1 MNLTHRVIWSKS
13 RNAFIVASEGAKA
26 KGKATTKA
34 TTKPSTTRKALIV
47 AVLGAL
53 GSLAATPAF
62 AVSCPAAVSG
72 LVTVSTPD
80 VDSTCG
86 LNSGESLL
94 VTNTG
99 SITDTTGTNGVFA
112 ANVTP
117 VSITNNGSISADQNG
132 ILITSSS
139 ILAGSIIN
147 SGSITSATG
156 NGISLQQSTVTGD
169 ITNNSSGNISA
180 DLNGI
185 SITSSSNIAGSITN
199 SGSITSANG
208 NGISLQQSTV
218 TGDITN
224 NSSGNISVA
233 NYGIYV
239 SGASVGSITN
249 SGSISVTNPF
259 NAYAIYMLGAST
271 AQSIT
276 NNGSLSGEAGIDISF
291 STVIGDITNN
301 SSGVINGT
309 AVGVYFLGSQAG
321 SIINSGTISG
331 DNNAGIYVSFSN
343 INGDIINNGSIS
355 SVNADGINVSSTG
368 NINGDIINN
377 NTISGGVNGISIFSS
392 SSVAGSIINSGT
404 ISGGVNGILIDSSS
418 HVTGGITNTGAIIGN
433 VILND
438 ATLNLNGTTGS
449 ISGTVSGGAS
459 SVVNVNGTFT
469 SGGAFSVDTFNIASG
484 GRLNIANTAHS
495 ISTASGFNNAGTLA
509 VADGV
514 TATITGN
521 YNQTAAGVF
530 QTTASSA
537 TSFGQLAVSGT
548 ATLAAGTGIRVDV
561 TSGNT
566 LAAGNTLASVIS
578 ASTLAATTF
587 TVSDNS
593 LLFDFT
599 AAINSNAVDLLTSAS
614 ATGVADSVAATGFD
628 PGRGAA
634 VVLDGF
640 VSGGATGT
648 DTDNVVTALGQLGNQ
663 QQISNAV
670 AETLP
675 MFSASMPLVELNILR
690 ETNRVI
696 EARRNRNRGLSS
708 GDEFLGD
715 SRFWLKPVGS
725 WINQDNRKGVAGFN
739 VNTHGLVGGVDGDI
753 NDNTRIGLA
762 LSYMRGDVDG
772 KSTSSGNSADI
783 DSFQG
788 VIYGS
793 HSLTAMPD
801 TSIDW
806 QANLGTNKINGR
818 RAISFLNREAKSDY
832 DSLTA
837 HAGVGISRSYTLSE
851 QTTIIP
857 TIRADYTWLRS
868 EGYTETG
875 ADALNL
881 KVKSK
886 SADELILLTE
896 GRFYHSVTD
905 KATLSANLGV
915 GYDVLHN
922 RTSVIASYVGGG
934 ASFSTPSLD
943 ASPWLLRGGLGLVLN
958 ASETTEVTAR
968 YDVETRRDYVDNTAS
983 VKVKWAF

>member
-13 RNAFIVASEGAKA
+13 RNTFIVASEGAKA
-26 KGKATTKA
+26 RGKAKA
-34 TTKPSTTRKALIV
+34 IIKPSTTRKTMMV

-62 AVSCPAAVSG
+62 AAPCPAAVG
-72 LVTVSTPD
+72 GTVTVLTPD

-132 ILITSSS
+132 ILISSS

-156 NGISLQQSTVTGD
+156 NGISLQHSTVTGDITNNSSGTISADQNGILITSSSILAGSITNSGSITSAIGNGISLLQSTVTGD

-180 DLNGI
+180 YQN
-185 SITSSSNIAGSITN
+185 
-199 SGSITSANG
+199 
-208 NGISLQQSTV
+208 
-218 TGDITN
+218 
-224 NSSGNISVA
+224 
-233 NYGIYV
+233 GIYV

-259 NAYAIYMLGAST
+259 NAYAIFMLGGST

-276 NNGSLSGEAGIDISF
+276 NNGSLSGQAGIDIGG

-301 SSGVINGT
+301 STGVINGT
-309 AVGVYFLGSQAG
+309 AVGVYLLGSQAG

-331 DNNAGIYVSFSN
+331 DNNAGIYVTFS
-343 INGDIINNGSIS
+343 SIS
-355 SVNADGINVSSTG
+355 
-368 NINGDIINN
+368 GDIINN
-377 NTISGGVNGISIFSS
+377 NTISGGTNGIAISS
-392 SSVAGSIINSGT
+392 SNVAGSITNSGT
-404 ISGGVNGILIDSSS
+404 ISGGVNGIFISSTS
-418 HVTGGITNTGAIIGN
+418 HVVGGITNTGSIIGD
-433 VILND
+433 VVLND

-449 ISGTVSGGAS
+449 ISGAVSGAAS

-495 ISTASGFNNAGTLA
+495 ITTTSGFNNAGTLA

-514 TATITGN
+514 TATIMGD
-521 YNQTAAGVF
+521 YSQSAAGVF

-537 TSFGQLAVSGT
+537 ASFGQLVVSGT
-548 ATLAAGTGIRVDV
+548 ASLAAGTGIRVDV

-578 ASTLAATTF
+578 AGTLTATTF
-587 TVSDNS
+587 TVTDNS

-599 AAINSNAVDLLTSAS
+599 AAININAVDLLTSAS

-648 DTDNVVTALGQLGNQ
+648 DTDNVVTALGQLGTQ
-663 QQISNAV
+663 QQVSNAV

-696 EARRNRNRGLSS
+696 EARRNRNRGMSS

-783 DSFQG
+783 DSYQG

-881 KVKSK
+881 QVKSK

-896 GRFYHSVTD
+896 GRYYHAVTD